1 MHLFVQYAI
10 ITEVP
15 SNSGGIKLG
24 EGYQAANLTGY

>member
-10 ITEVP
+10 IKQVQ
-15 SNSGGIKLG
+15 SNSDGTKLG